1 MTNEIVPQVFENSE
15 FGQLRVARGEDG
27 EPMLVASDVAK
38 VLGYR
43 DAEKLTRLLDEDE
56 KGTQILGTPSG
67 GSQTVSTITE
77 SGFYRAVMTRRSK
90 FVKDD
95 EARRRVVAFQR
106 WVTHDV
112 LPAIRRDGAYVAS
125 DGTED
130 DATLMARALVAA
142 NRQIERNAARIA
154 ALAPKAGMF
163 DACMSGERWQ
173 SFTEVARLLH
183 QYDKSMTRK
192 RLFELAMDDGVITR
206 DKQASKYGIDRGYVA
221 NYQAPAY
228 FDKTTGEQVRP
239 KPYAKVTSKGVS
251 WMLGRYCKGGD
262 VA

>member
-1 MTNEIVPQVFENSE
+1 MTNEIVPQVFENGE
-15 FGQLRVARGEDG
+15 FGRLRAMRGQDG
-27 EPMLVASDVAK
+27 EPWFVAK
-38 VLGYR
+38 DVCDALGLSNVGQ
-43 DAEKLTRLLDEDE
+43 AILNLDDDE
-56 KGTQILGTPSG
+56 KNSITISDGKRGNPNKAI
-67 GSQTVSTITE
+67 VSE
-77 SGFYRAVMTRRSK
+77 AGFYKLALKSRK
-90 FVKDD
+90 P
-95 EARRRVVAFQR
+95 EAKAFQR

-228 FDKTTGEQVRP
+228 FDQTTGEQVRP

-262 VA
+262 AA